1 MADVV
6 FPDAREYL
14 FPIFEVTVVDDTVD
28 PKTRRY
34 LGTGFYV
41 SSIGDAITAGHVLPK
56 PSDLACKETAALI
69 TRWAVF
75 EAFDVALFSVNLP
88 KTKFFKT
95 SDMLVNPGEDL
106 TVVGFPSHQVLGKGI
121 EMRILK
127 GHAAAVMPRIELNC
141 PIPAGMSGAPVLI
154 GMKAVGFAT
163 GRVRSEEIDEQSE
176 EITTILGGH
185 EKIEIRTTASII
197 YYGLANTFWMMRE
210 ARDPVFDGMNLFDY
224 IAFRIRANSGHG
236 EQAPPAAPR

>member
-1 MADVV
+1 MADAV

-14 FPIFEVTVVDDTVD
+14 FPI
-28 PKTRRY
+28 
-34 LGTGFYV
+34 
-41 SSIGDAITAGHVLPK
+41 I
-56 PSDLACKETAALI
+56 
-69 TRWAVF
+69 
-75 EAFDVALFSVNLP
+75 FSVNLP

-95 SDMLVNPGEDL
+95 SDMQVKPGEDL

-127 GHAAAVMPRIELNC
+127 GHATAVMPRIELNF